1 MELKHIDI
9 ANLSVSS
16 ANMRGVTKKPD
27 LTNILPSIR
36 ARGILVP
43 LIVRPGA
50 EDGSYEIV
58 AGKRRYHAGLAVAEE
73 QDGIDPLPC
82 AVMEAGD
89 DAAALEASLIENI
102 ARLDPDEVNRC
113 EAFTRLVREGRSIE
127 AVGLTFGLT
136 SLQVKRTLAIGNLL
150 PRIRNLYRAEK
161 IEAVT
166 MRHLTLASKA
176 QQREWLALVDCPEK
190 HAPTGPQLKAW
201 LFGGSAIAAKVAMFD
216 LADYTGD
223 VISDLFGED
232 RYFASADDFW
242 TAQMVAVDD
251 RADAYREA
259 GWSEVVIMDRGSYFN
274 SWEHDHCPKK
284 KGGKV
289 FVSVS
294 HRGEVAF
301 HEGYIT
307 MKEARQ
313 RAKGEPGAD
322 TPKPVR
328 PEVSAA
334 LGNYIDLHRH
344 AAVRASVLS
353 EPGVALRLMVAHA
366 IVGSP
371 LWRVDVE
378 RQRAASDAIAESV
391 EVSASEA
398 AFDAKRR
405 EVLATLGFDPETPTV
420 VGGYDGDHGVAGLFV
435 RLLALSDDAV
445 MSILPIVMGETLAV
459 GSAAQSSALIRLG
472 AWAPNFWGCIGGI
485 FMRILGASVLRKFCA
500 ALLVFLDA
508 TIMVPSASAQVA
520 NEPTPYRN
528 VDEFGVDVSTGT
540 FNFSMVDVAGNPGS
554 TGLSYA
560 RTWTRAGWKDN
571 YSGSLYQD
579 GSFISI
585 TRGGVSESFTLSG
598 STWVSAKG
606 NGATLVRTFVGGFPV
621 YTYTSSDGT
630 VTV

>member
-16 ANMRGVTKKPD
+16 ANMRGISKKPD
-27 LTNILPSIR
+27 LTNILSSVR

-50 EDGSYEIV
+50 EDGNYEIV
-58 AGKRRYHAGLAVAEE
+58 AGKRRYNAALAVAEE
-73 QDGIDPLPC
+73 QEGIDPLPC

-89 DAAALEASLIENI
+89 DASALEASLIENI

-113 EAFTRLVREGRSIE
+113 EAFTRLVREGRSVE

-161 IEAVT
+161 IDVVT

-176 QQREWLALVDCPEK
+176 QQREWLELVDCPEK
-190 HAPTGPQLKAW
+190 HAPTGAQLKAW
-201 LFGGSAIAAKVAMFD
+201 LFGGSAIATKAALFD
-216 LADYTGD
+216 LADHKGEI
-223 VISDLFGED
+223 ISDLFGED

-242 TAQMVAVDD
+242 TAQMVAVED
-251 RADAYREA
+251 RAEAYREA
-259 GWSEVVIMDRGSYFN
+259 GWSDVIVMERGAYFN
-274 SWEHDHCPKK
+274 SWEHDRCPKK

-289 FVSVS
+289 FVSIS

-344 AAVRASVLS
+344 AAVRASILS

-371 LWRVDVE
+371 LWRVDIE
-378 RQRAASDAIAESV
+378 RQRAASDAIAASV
-391 EVSASEA
+391 EVSTSEA

-405 EVLATLGFDPETPTV
+405 EVLTTLGFDPETPTM
-420 VGGYDGDHGVAGLFV
+420 VGGYDGDHGVAGLFT
-435 RLLALSDDAV
+435 RLLVLSDEAV
-445 MSILPIVMGETLAV
+445 MGTLSIVMGETLAV
-459 GSAAQSSALIRLG
+459 GSAEVDMLGQLLGTDMRTSWQDDAVLPDLIRDKQLLSAIIGEVAG
-472 AWAPNFWGCIGGI
+472 AEVAEANADATAKVQRGILVDCFTGSNGREKVADWLPKWFAFPPTGYTERGGI
-485 FMRILGASVLRKFCA
+485 GCVERTERIAPLYVPAEAEEVPEMRQA
-500 ALLVFLDA
+500 A
-508 TIMVPSASAQVA
+508 
-520 NEPTPYRN
+520 
-528 VDEFGVDVSTGT
+528 
-540 FNFSMVDVAGNPGS
+540 
-554 TGLSYA
+554 
-560 RTWTRAGWKDN
+560 
-571 YSGSLYQD
+571 
-579 GSFISI
+579 
-585 TRGGVSESFTLSG
+585 
-598 STWVSAKG
+598 
-606 NGATLVRTFVGGFPV
+606 
-621 YTYTSSDGT
+621 
-630 VTV
+630 

>member
-36 ARGILVP
+36 ARGLLVP
-43 LIVRPGA
+43 LIVRPGT
-50 EDGSYEIV
+50 EEGFYEIV
-58 AGKRRYHAGLAVAEE
+58 AGKRRYHAALTVAEE

-113 EAFTRLVREGRSIE
+113 EAFTRLVREGRSVE

-161 IEAVT
+161 IDVVT

-176 QQREWLALVDCPEK
+176 QQREWLELVDCPEK
-190 HAPTGPQLKAW
+190 HAPTGTQLKAW
-201 LFGGSAIAAKVAMFD
+201 LFGGSAIAAKVALFD
-216 LADYTGD
+216 LAEYKGEI
-223 VISDLFGED
+223 ISDLFGED
-232 RYFASADDFW
+232 RYFADAEAFW
-242 TAQMVAVDD
+242 PAQMAAVEN
-251 RADAYREA
+251 RAEAYREA
-259 GWSEVVIMDRGSYFN
+259 GWAEVVVMERGAYFN
-274 SWEHDHCPKK
+274 SWEHDRCPKK
-284 KGGKV
+284 KGGMV

-307 MKEARQ
+307 AKEARQ
-313 RAKGEPGAD
+313 RAKGDAGTD
-322 TPKPVR
+322 TAKPMR

-344 AAVRASVLS
+344 AAVSASLLS
-353 EPGVALRLMVAHA
+353 EPGVALRMMVAHA

-378 RQRAASDAIAESV
+378 KQRAASDAIAESV
-391 EVSASEA
+391 EVSASEV
-398 AFDAKRR
+398 AFDVKRR
-405 EVLATLGFDPETPTV
+405 EVLALLGFDPETPTV

-435 RLLALSDDAV
+435 RLAALSDGDV
-445 MSILPIVMGETLAV
+445 MSILPVVMGETLAV
-459 GSAAQSSALIRLG
+459 GSAEVDMLGQLLGTDMRTSWQDDAVLPDLIRDKPLLTAIVGEVAG
-472 AWAPNFWGCIGGI
+472 ADLAEANADATAKAQRGILVDCLTGSHGREKVQGWLPRWFAFPPTGYTERGGI
-485 FMRILGASVLRKFCA
+485 GCVERSERIAPLFVPAEAEEEPEMREA
-500 ALLVFLDA
+500 A
-508 TIMVPSASAQVA
+508 
-520 NEPTPYRN
+520 
-528 VDEFGVDVSTGT
+528 
-540 FNFSMVDVAGNPGS
+540 
-554 TGLSYA
+554 
-560 RTWTRAGWKDN
+560 
-571 YSGSLYQD
+571 
-579 GSFISI
+579 
-585 TRGGVSESFTLSG
+585 
-598 STWVSAKG
+598 
-606 NGATLVRTFVGGFPV
+606 
-621 YTYTSSDGT
+621 
-630 VTV
+630 